1 MNKTN
6 KYPNTKKYAGE
17 VIKSLSVVVENNKEV
32 PEEIIEK
39 KSIESFNKNINK
51 GIVINCGFLN
61 VREKP
66 NSRSVVL
73 RRIPVGTEVEILGED
88 GDFYK
93 ILNGFVMKD
102 FIKT

>member
-1 MNKTN
+1 MSKTN
-6 KYPNTKKYAGE
+6 KYPNSKKYTGE
-17 VIKSLSVVVENNKEV
+17 VIKSRSVVIENNKDI

-39 KSIESFNKNINK
+39 KSIVSFNKNINK

-73 RRIPVGTEVEILGED
+73 RRIPIGTEVEILGED

-93 ILNGFVMKD
+93 IQNGFIMKD

>member
-1 MNKTN
+1 MSKTN
-6 KYPNTKKYAGE
+6 KYPNSKKYTGE
-17 VIKSLSVVVENNKEV
+17 VIKSRSVVIENNKDI

-39 KSIESFNKNINK
+39 KSIESFNENSNK

-66 NSRSVVL
+66 NSRSIVL

-93 ILNGFVMKD
+93 IQNGFVMKD